1 MTFEQYAKQ
10 RKRLKESH
18 ASLAARLGITRATSW
33 KYEND
38 GLAIPVAVGLALKSL
53 KVKKAGK

>member
-53 KVKKAGK
+53 KVKK